1 MGAAPAPFSIKG
13 EVSALR
19 FFSIASGSKGNCI
32 CVESG
37 GTAVLIDAGVPSRRV
52 AEVLHGFGIAPA
64 AVKGVFITHEHSDHV
79 KCLPYVI
86 RAVKAPVFA
95 NMNTINALNLRAAS
109 DGCAFYELPTGRE
122 ADMGALSLCSFRTS
136 HDAAESVGYV
146 VSDGKTRLA
155 VCTDTGRMTKE
166 ASEAI
171 AGCRL
176 VYIESNHDE
185 EMLINGPYPAYL
197 KDRILSS
204 RGHLSNTECACS
216 CRAFAASGAEH
227 FVLAHLSEENNTPE
241 LAVTTVGGIL
251 AAGGVR
257 VGDDCTLEAAGQYGP
272 SRVYEI

>member
-1 MGAAPAPFSIKG
+1 M
-13 EVSALR
+13 SALR

-79 KCLPYVI
+79 KCLPYVV

-122 ADMGALSLCSFRTS
+122 ADVGELSLRSFRTS

-146 VSDGKTRLA
+146 ATDGRTSLA

-166 ASEAI
+166 AADAI
-171 AGCRL
+171 SGCRL

-185 EMLINGPYPAYL
+185 EMLISGSYPAYL

-204 RGHLSNTECACS
+204 RGHLSNAESACS
-216 CRAFAASGAEH
+216 CRAFAESGAEH
-227 FVLAHLSEENNTPE
+227 FILAHLSEENNTPQ
-241 LAVTTVGGIL
+241 LALSTVGGIL
-251 AAGGVR
+251 ALGGVT
-257 VGDDCTLEAAGQYGP
+257 VGRDCTLEAAGQHES